1 VILALAPIV
10 AGVGVGYLIG
20 GRLSELVG
28 RFRAVWLLWLAAAV
42 QTLHQSSAAARRVI
56 TDHFGVSML
65 MIVFGVGLL
74 WMVLNLRHW
83 QIPMR
88 CAGVVLMIG
97 AIANCSA
104 VAANGRMP
112 YSPRAAALA
121 GVPAG
126 ATTTKN
132 EPALSTSRLTLLGDN
147 FPIPPL
153 HKIVSAGDVLIAA
166 GTIALLAA
174 GMHRR
179 RPGEPSDLNREE
191 VNDEA

>member
-1 VILALAPIV
+1 VILALTPIV
-10 AGVGVGYLIG
+10 AGIGAGYLTG

-42 QTLHQSSAAARRVI
+42 QMFHQSSATARRVI
-56 TDHFGVSML
+56 TDHLGVSML

-74 WMVLNLRHW
+74 WMALNLRHW
-83 QIPMR
+83 QTPMR
-88 CAGVVLMIG
+88 CAGVVLMAG

-112 YSPRAAALA
+112 YSPHAAALA

-132 EPALSTSRLTLLGDN
+132 EPALNTSRLTLLGDN
-147 FPIPPL
+147 FPIPPM

-174 GMHRR
+174 GMRR
-179 RPGEPSDLNREE
+179 RRAGEPSDLNREE